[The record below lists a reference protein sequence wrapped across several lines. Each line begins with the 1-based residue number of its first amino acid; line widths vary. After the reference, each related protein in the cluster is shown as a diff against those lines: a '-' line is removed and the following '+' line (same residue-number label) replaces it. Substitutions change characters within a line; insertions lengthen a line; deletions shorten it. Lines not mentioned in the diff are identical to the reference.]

1 MTDEV
6 LAECWTVLEGM
17 DTAEFIMAVC
27 PSLCNDE
34 LLSECFKLKELEL
47 DKIVLLPIELGGIPL
62 VC

>member
-1 MTDEV
+1 MLD
-6 LAECWTVLEGM
+6 GM
-17 DTAEFIMAVC
+17 DTAEFIMDVC

-47 DKIVLLPIELGGIPL
+47 DNIVLLPIELGGMPLL